1 MHTKHPD
8 GFAIHEI
15 REQLLNKTVD
25 IRTLDIETIRA
36 LYDYELAWAEL
47 DKSDSPTV
55 LMELLDVLQQA
66 GEPNDAFDIVSSERC
81 MELAADALAQHERT
95 RQKNRPRKLKKIILL
110 AAAILV
116 LSSTCVGIA
125 ASSNGPLANFFE
137 KAADILDIKPG
148 EVLVSGNQELT
159 ADKTT
164 RFYDSFD
171 ALMQEEG
178 ISVLYPRGIALQ
190 DERSLNTFWG
200 GETRLLH
207 AEYGFADL
215 LVEYVNSKYTESDL
229 LERMPDKTRYE
240 INGRIY
246 YDLSGEGIYQLDMF
260 DGGYHYIIT
269 ANNHT
274 DLLAFAELI
283 E

>member
-1 MHTKHPD
+1 MHIKHPN
-8 GFAIHEI
+8 GLAIPEI

-25 IRTLDIETIRA
+25 IRTLDLETVRA

-47 DKSDSPTV
+47 DKSDSPTI
-55 LMELLDVLQQA
+55 LMELLDALQQA

-81 MELAADALAQHERT
+81 MELAADALAQNERT
-95 RQKNRPRKLKKIILL
+95 QQKKHPCKLKKILL
-110 AAAILV
+110 IAAAILV
-116 LSSTCVGIA
+116 LSSIGAAVA
-125 ASSNGPLANFFE
+125 ASPNGVLENFVE

-159 ADKTT
+159 ADKTA

-178 ISVLYPRGIALQ
+178 ISVLRPRGIALQ
-190 DERSLNTFWG
+190 GERSLKTYWG
-200 GETRLLH
+200 GETRRLH
-207 AEYGFADL
+207 AKYGFADL
-215 LVEYVNSKYTESDL
+215 LVEYVNPTYTESDL
-229 LERMPDKTRYE
+229 LERMPNTNRYE

-246 YDLSGEGIYQLDMF
+246 YDFSGEGIYQLEMF
-260 DGGYHYIIT
+260 DGSYHYTIT
-269 ANNHT
+269 ANNHA
-274 DLLAFAELI
+274 DLLAFAQLI

>member
-8 GFAIHEI
+8 GFAIQEI

-25 IRTLDIETIRA
+25 IHSLDIETIRA

-47 DKSDSPTV
+47 DKSDSPTI

-81 MELAADALAQHERT
+81 MELAADALAQNERAK
-95 RQKNRPRKLKKIILL
+95 QKKRPRKLKKILL
-110 AAAILV
+110 IAAAILV
-116 LSSTCVGIA
+116 LSSIGAVIA
-125 ASSNGPLANFFE
+125 ASSSETFAKFFDNI
-137 KAADILDIKPG
+137 ADIFNIKPG
-148 EVLVSGNQELT
+148 DVLVSDNEELM

-178 ISVLYPRGIALQ
+178 ITVLYPQELALQ
-190 DERSLNTFWG
+190 SGHSLRTIIS
-200 GETRLLH
+200 GETKLL
-207 AEYGFADL
+207 FADYEL
-215 LVEYVNSKYTESDL
+215 ANLSVDFINPTYTESDL
-229 LERMPDKTRYE
+229 LESIPNVKSYE

-246 YDLSGEGIYQLDMF
+246 YDLSGRGMYQLNMF
-260 DGGYHYIIT
+260 DGGYLYTIT

>member
-25 IRTLDIETIRA
+25 IHSLDIETIRA

-81 MELAADALAQHERT
+81 MELAADALAQNERT
-95 RQKNRPRKLKKIILL
+95 RQKNRPRKRKKIILL

-246 YDLSGEGIYQLDMF
+246 YDLSGEGIYQLEMF

-269 ANNHT
+269 ANT
-274 DLLAFAELI
+274 YDDLLAFAELI

>member
-1 MHTKHPD
+1 MHSKHPN

-36 LYDYELAWAEL
+36 LYDYELTWAEL
-47 DKSDSPTV
+47 DKSDSPTI

-81 MELAADALAQHERT
+81 MELAADALAQNERT
-95 RQKNRPRKLKKIILL
+95 EQKKRPRKLKKILL
-110 AAAILV
+110 IAAATLV
-116 LSSTCVGIA
+116 LSSIGTMIA
-125 ASSNGPLANFFE
+125 ASQSGAFANFFNQV
-137 KAADILDIKPG
+137 ADVLNLEPG

-171 ALMQEEG
+171 ELMKEEG
-178 ISVLYPRGIALQ
+178 ISVLHPQSLVLQ
-190 DERSLNTFWG
+190 NGKSLKTCLF

-207 AEYGFADL
+207 AKYEFADL

-229 LERMPDKTRYE
+229 LERMPDTNRYE

-246 YDLSGEGIYQLDMF
+246 YDLSREGIYQLEMF

-269 ANNHT
+269 ANNHA

>member
-15 REQLLNKTVD
+15 REQLLNKAID
-25 IRTLDIETIRA
+25 IHSLDIETIRA

-81 MELAADALAQHERT
+81 MELAADALAQNERT
-95 RQKNRPRKLKKIILL
+95 EQEKLPRKRKKIILL

-137 KAADILDIKPG
+137 NAADVLNLEPG

-200 GETRLLH
+200 GETRLLL
-207 AEYGFADL
+207 AKYEFADL

-246 YDLSGEGIYQLDMF
+246 YDLSGEGIYQLEMF

>member
-1 MHTKHPD
+1 MHTKQPD

-25 IRTLDIETIRA
+25 IHSLDIETIRA

-55 LMELLDVLQQA
+55 LMELLDVLQRA

-81 MELAADALAQHERT
+81 MELAADALAQNERT
-95 RQKNRPRKLKKIILL
+95 EQKKLPRKRKKIILL

-116 LSSTCVGIA
+116 LSSTGTMIA
-125 ASSNGPLANFFE
+125 ASQSGAFANFFE
-137 KAADILDIKPG
+137 KAADILHIKPG

-178 ISVLYPRGIALQ
+178 ISVLHPKDLALQ
-190 DERSLNTFWG
+190 NGNYMKTCLF
-200 GETRLLH
+200 GETRLLL
-207 AEYGFADL
+207 AKYGFADL
-215 LVEYVNSKYTESDL
+215 LVEYVNPTYTESKL
-229 LERMPDKTRYE
+229 LENFPYITRYT

-246 YDLSGEGIYQLDMF
+246 YDFSADGLYQLEMF

-269 ANNHT
+269 ANNHA

>member
-15 REQLLNKTVD
+15 REQLLNKTID
-25 IRTLDIETIRA
+25 IHSLDIETIRA

-47 DKSDSPTV
+47 DTSDSPTI

-81 MELAADALAQHERT
+81 MELAADVLAQNERT
-95 RQKNRPRKLKKIILL
+95 EQKKHPRKRKKIILL

-137 KAADILDIKPG
+137 NAADILDIKPG

-229 LERMPDKTRYE
+229 LERMPDTNRYE

>member
-81 MELAADALAQHERT
+81 MELAADALAQNERT

-171 ALMQEEG
+171 ELMKEEG

-207 AEYGFADL
+207 AKYGFADL
-215 LVEYVNSKYTESDL
+215 LVEYVNPTYTESKL
-229 LERMPDKTRYE
+229 LENLPYITRYT

-246 YDLSGEGIYQLDMF
+246 YDFSADGIYQLEMF